1 MRHGGEDD
9 FDGRS
14 PRTAFAAVACVEP
27 LGLGSDPRPTRGPG
41 ALARAPGRDRLQH
54 LEQGVQLDLH
64 LSHRAVALL
73 DRFRRV
79 GGVAFGLA
87 ACMPWPLA
95 PIRYRWSR
103 LLLAGVAAVPIAE
116 IAYLSGYLLP
126 RRHTVGG
133 WLWTTSRW
141 FGDTGTLFALA
152 VLVGVALASGLVR
165 RGSIDQMT

>member
-1 MRHGGEDD
+1 VRTISTDALPAP
-9 FDGRS
+9 RS
-14 PRTAFAAVACVEP
+14 QQSLVWSRSVSALIRALLAVLALWLVHQAGIAYNTWSKAYSSTFTFHTGLWLSWIGFAA
-27 LGLGSDPRPTRGPG
+27 
-41 ALARAPGRDRLQH
+41 LA
-54 LEQGVQLDLH
+54 
-64 LSHRAVALL
+64 
-73 DRFRRV
+73 
-79 GGVAFGLA
+79 GVAFGLA